1 MKQMNCEPIYVFER
15 PTLKDKIIIST
26 VTINSEKTKVLKDK
40 GASMRY
46 YFTYDD

>member
-26 VTINSEKTKVLKDK
+26 VSINSEKTKVLKYKDAFIK
-40 GASMRY
+40 Y